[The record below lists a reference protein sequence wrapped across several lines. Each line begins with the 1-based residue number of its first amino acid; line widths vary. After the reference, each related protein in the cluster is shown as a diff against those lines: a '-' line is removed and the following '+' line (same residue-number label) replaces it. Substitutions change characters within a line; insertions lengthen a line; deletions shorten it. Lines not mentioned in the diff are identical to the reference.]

1 MGVINQFENYEN
13 SENYETSSDIGD
25 IDEIKKIVY
34 PEGCVTAN
42 QKKNYKKRLRKK
54 ENK

>member
-1 MGVINQFENYEN
+1 MGVMNQSEN
-13 SENYETSSDIGD
+13 SENYETSSD

-42 QKKNYKKRLRKK
+42 QKRNYKKRLRKK